1 MTTKDNSS
9 TANVWTIILGI
20 IVAGVIFKLIAEII
34 RGSKTEIVSDKG
46 LEALNN
52 PEKKREIDQAF
63 NDSIEKQQR
72 TGIWENPIVD
82 LN

>member
-1 MTTKDNSS
+1 MATKDNSS
-9 TANVWTIILGI
+9 TANFWTIILGI
-20 IVAGVIFKLIAEII
+20 IVAGVIIKMIAEII

-52 PEKKREIDQAF
+52 PDKKKEIDKAF